1 MLSILR
7 IKFPSTCASGLDA
20 AGPAAGPSR
29 SCRLP
34 LSDEKLKLDSKGVV
48 GVVSC
53 DLAVGKGGKA
63 LSWGVGNKG
72 DAGRLGNGDVELRR
86 NGILNGD
93 LGRLLC
99 IAGDVVRAV
108 FSTIGFDECW
118 SECMI

>member
-1 MLSILR
+1 MLSILCIR
-7 IKFPSTCASGLDA
+7 VSSTFASGLDA
-20 AGPAAGPSR
+20 LCPATIPSR

-34 LSDEKLKLDSKGVV
+34 LSDENLKLDSKGVV
-48 GVVSC
+48 GVASC
-53 DLAVGKGGKA
+53 DLDVGKGGKA
-63 LSWGVGNKG
+63 LSWGVGSKG